1 MNSFA
6 FWMTSVLLGFALAMD
21 SFSVSVADGLAN
33 PMITQKQKMVIP
45 FVFGFFQ
52 FIMPVIGWCCV
63 HTVAEYFSLFERAV
77 PWIGFLLLCWI
88 GKEMILS
95 RNKPIE
101 AVQRD
106 FYTPSTL
113 ITQGIGTAIDALSV
127 GFAIEEY
134 AFTEAFICA
143 AVIGIVTFI
152 LCVLGIELGR
162 MIGKHLYSSAS
173 VAGGIILIVIGI
185 KILIEGVFSV
195 N

>member
-1 MNSFA
+1 MHSFV
-6 FWMTSVLLGFALAMD
+6 FLTTSVLLGLALAMD

-33 PMITQKQKMVIP
+33 PLITRKQKMVIP

-52 FIMPVIGWCCV
+52 FIMPVVGWLCV
-63 HTVAEYFSLFERAV
+63 HTIAKAFSLFEKAV
-77 PWIGFLLLCWI
+77 PWIGFGLLCWI
-88 GKEMILS
+88 GREMILS

-106 FYTPSTL
+106 FYTPATL

-134 AFTEAFICA
+134 AFNEAFVCA
-143 AVIGIVTFI
+143 SVIGIVTFV

-162 MIGKHLYSSAS
+162 MIGKHLYSGAS
-173 VAGGIILIVIGI
+173 VTGGLILIAIGI
-185 KILIEGVFSV
+185 KILVEGVFSK
-195 N
+195 

>member
-134 AFTEAFICA
+134 AFTETDFYSYLQPVKEPGYYTTNRKEVAN
-143 AVIGIVTFI
+143 VIINLRRGA
-152 LCVLGIELGR
+152 
-162 MIGKHLYSSAS
+162 SS
-173 VAGGIILIVIGI
+173 
-185 KILIEGVFSV
+185 KISK
-195 N
+195 